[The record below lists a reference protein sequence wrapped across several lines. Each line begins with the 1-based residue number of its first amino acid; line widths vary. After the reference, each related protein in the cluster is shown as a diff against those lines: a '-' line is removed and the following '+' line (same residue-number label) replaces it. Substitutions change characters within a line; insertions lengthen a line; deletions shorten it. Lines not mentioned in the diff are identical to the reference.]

1 MKKKKQKTDWVKCAI
16 GVLCCW
22 QCLQV
27 DRRVKI
33 DANTDPRRC
42 AVGVEERKRRGHT
55 EERSQRLQRRETN
68 WLGGRLTDTAPFP
81 FPFHQVCL
89 PAMGVILAL
98 ILPPPQQQ

>member
-33 DANTDPRRC
+33 DANTTDPRRC
-42 AVGVEERKRRGHT
+42 AVGVEERER
-55 EERSQRLQRRETN
+55 EEGTLKN
-68 WLGGRLTDTAPFP
+68 GAKDY
-81 FPFHQVCL
+81 
-89 PAMGVILAL
+89 
-98 ILPPPQQQ
+98 